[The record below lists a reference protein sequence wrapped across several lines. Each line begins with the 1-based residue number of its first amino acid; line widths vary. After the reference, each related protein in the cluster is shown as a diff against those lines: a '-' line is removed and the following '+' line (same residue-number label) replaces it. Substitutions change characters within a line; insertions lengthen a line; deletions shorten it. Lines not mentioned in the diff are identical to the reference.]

1 MEPEETEDSEA
12 QQAIKQKVDKL
23 TAGVPDNLESATEE
37 QRGRWLLAQMLLW
50 HRREAK
56 SIWWRYFLLKNELTD
71 EERLEEPD
79 ALSGLVF
86 KDSWPDPKP
95 RARSTIYRFSFP
107 PQEHKIL
114 VGDSL
119 NDPATDKSAGTV
131 ESLDDEACMLELR
144 LGTSKPPPTAATSLI
159 QMPFVPPKPKPE
171 SLQRLADWVI
181 ENGCDADG
189 DFRAARDLLM
199 RRLPRVSGSP
209 EGVALPARRKP
220 AACGAWARPCPRPQ
234 LPCTSGTAGFRQELG
249 WSRDDCGLGCGREA
263 CRSNG

>member
-1 MEPEETEDSEA
+1 MKEPEETEDSEA
-12 QQAIKQKVDKL
+12 LKEIKQKVEQL
-23 TAGVPDNLESATEE
+23 TAGVPDNLENATEE

-71 EERLEEPD
+71 EERLGEPD

-107 PQEHKIL
+107 PQEHKIT

-119 NDPATDKSAGTV
+119 RDPVTDMPAGTV
-131 ESLDDEACMLELR
+131 ESLDDEACVLELR
-144 LGTSKPPPTAATSLI
+144 LGTKNPPPIAATSLI
-159 QMPFVPPKPKPE
+159 QLPLVAPRPKPE
-171 SLQRLADWVI
+171 SLQRLADWVL

-199 RRLPRVSGSP
+199 RRLPRISGLP
-209 EGVALPARRKP
+209 EGSRAPARRKP
-220 AACGAWARPCPRPQ
+220 AGRGAAARPCPRPQ
-234 LPCTSGTAGFRQELG
+234 LPCTSGTAGVPARARLEQ
-249 WSRDDCGLGCGREA
+249 R
-263 CRSNG
+263 